1 MTSEVAQRVEILTEE
16 EYAKVLRE
24 QQAALSQDDQF
35 AALASRDAHKII
47 RREFSRKDVVEAFQ
61 RTFELM
67 GGVPRMTLW
76 AMANPTEFYKLY
88 GRLLP
93 SQASSALGE
102 SNELVLKMVIPATK
116 LDKP

>member
-1 MTSEVAQRVEILTEE
+1 MTDPVQKVQILSEA
-16 EYAKVLRE
+16 EYAESMKER
-24 QQAALSQDDQF
+24 QQELLQDDTF
-35 AALASRDAHKII
+35 AALASRDAHSVI

-76 AMANPTEFYKLY
+76 AMSNPTEFYKLY

-102 SNELVLKMVIPATK
+102 SNELVLKMVIPATS
-116 LDKP
+116 LDK